1 MEDQEAAP
9 VPLYMFWEPFLGSR
23 LDIWDVWTLQVA
35 IVTALIFQGIL
46 TLGLIC
52 GLIYLRREFIWM
64 RSDLREER
72 QTYLSTGVVTSDAP
86 RICATL
92 LTEDSHR
99 RHVDLKNYIRELGK
113 ELEEYKERFLT
124 TQGLLVVLRNQTE
137 PLLVKVPDSLRGIQ
151 SSLNEIAE
159 TLDETLSKYMTDLQ
173 DCLHTFE
180 QMFQGQRDKIPDSLR
195 RQNRAVEQ
203 NCTNLAASL
212 RDIQSGFDGVV
223 ERLENKL
230 TNPVSYICDTAH
242 ALDNRTADLT
252 AWQQWVNQQI
262 TTINARLES
271 LRNMIQDLPKPD
283 QGQENQAREPVT
295 TQDGEAT
302 AQDTPQPGSPVAQGE
317 TLGEVSQTGGEP
329 EAAATRR
336 RYK

>member
-1 MEDQEAAP
+1 MDP
-9 VPLYMFWEPFLGSR
+9 
-23 LDIWDVWTLQVA
+23 QVA
-35 IVTALIFQGIL
+35 IVAALIFQGIL

-52 GLIYLRREFIWM
+52 GLICLRREFVWM
-64 RSDLREER
+64 RSDLRQER
-72 QTYLSTGVVTSDAP
+72 QTYLTTGVVTSDAP

-92 LTEDSHR
+92 LTEDSQR

-137 PLLVKVPDSLRGIQ
+137 PLLSRVPENLRGIQ
-151 SSLNEIAE
+151 SSLNGIAE

-173 DCLHTFE
+173 DRLQAFE
-180 QMFQGQRDKIPDSLR
+180 QLFQGHRDKIPDSLR

-203 NCTNLAASL
+203 NCANLAASL
-212 RDIQSGFDGVV
+212 RDIQSGFDGVI

-230 TNPVSYICDTAH
+230 TDPVSYICDTAH
-242 ALDNRTADLT
+242 AQDNRTADLA

-271 LRNMIQDLPKPD
+271 LRNMIQDMPKPD
-283 QGQENQAREPVT
+283 QGQENQVREPLT
-295 TQDGEAT
+295 TQDGEAA
-302 AQDTPQPGSPVAQGE
+302 AQDTPQQGSPVTQGE
-317 TLGEVSQTGGEP
+317 TLGDVPQTGGEP
-329 EAAATRR
+329 GAAATRR

>member
-1 MEDQEAAP
+1 MEDQDATP

-35 IVTALIFQGIL
+35 IVAALIFQGIL

-52 GLIYLRREFIWM
+52 GLICLRREFVWM
-64 RSDLREER
+64 RSDLRQER
-72 QTYLSTGVVTSDAP
+72 QTYLTTGVVTSDAP

-92 LTEDSHR
+92 LTEDSQR

-137 PLLVKVPDSLRGIQ
+137 PLLSRVPENLRGIQ
-151 SSLNEIAE
+151 SSLNGIAE
-159 TLDETLSKYMTDLQ
+159 TLDETLSKYMNDLQ
-173 DCLHTFE
+173 DRLQAFE
-180 QMFQGQRDKIPDSLR
+180 QLFQGQRDKIPDSLR
-195 RQNRAVEQ
+195 RQNRAVER
-203 NCTNLAASL
+203 NCANLAASL

-223 ERLENKL
+223 GRLENKL
-230 TNPVSYICDTAH
+230 TDPVSYICDTAH
-242 ALDNRTADLT
+242 ALDNRTADLA

-271 LRNMIQDLPKPD
+271 LRNMIQDMPKPD
-283 QGQENQAREPVT
+283 QGQENQVREPLT
-295 TQDGEAT
+295 TQDGEAA
-302 AQDTPQPGSPVAQGE
+302 AQDTPQQGSPVNQGE
-317 TLGEVSQTGGEP
+317 TLGDVPQTGGEP